1 MAEIQPHS
9 TSNPL
14 DNRVLAVAIE
24 FILKA
29 DSMGVLT
36 SEVDTLNL
44 DIEAIIRAAKDVT
57 ELGIG
62 RRVVINP
69 ERWREYSADDL
80 CSKLKTLSAILEES
94 PQPMSEWKRLR
105 MLLSDE
111 MLATMTHVSEQ
122 SVRRYA
128 TESRLRDGAGVAV
141 IGFARHRVEHVAE
154 NLDGRLRRERVHDD
168 FRSVRHDMHVG
179 FVNGLPARNGRSV
192 DHQAGFQGIVV
203 QHIHM
208 ERGMVQGAAH
218 IREPAIDVI

>member
-80 CSKLKTLSAILEES
+80 CSRLKTLSAILEES

-128 TESRLRDGAGVAV
+128 TESRETPDEVASRLHWLALITGDLQGAYNTAGVRKWFLRPRKSFGGQTPIEMLGAKLWNPTDENPVAV
-141 IGFARHRVEHVAE
+141 RTFAHSLLE
-154 NLDGRLRRERVHDD
+154 
-168 FRSVRHDMHVG
+168 
-179 FVNGLPARNGRSV
+179 
-192 DHQAGFQGIVV
+192 
-203 QHIHM
+203 
-208 ERGMVQGAAH
+208 GMGT
-218 IREPAIDVI
+218 